1 MVTDIIENEEYKN
14 IMCEHARDIII
25 HLIESGEEFA
35 ITANIK
41 GLTFTPELPSSISDK
56 LAQFSLFVLS
66 NYTFESIRLDE
77 DNFYFEAG
85 FGKENFGSV
94 VKVPFFAVFQIIVD
108 ESILFVNPIA
118 TVEKYFKDHSYKER
132 SMNAFKMNKKNK
144 ELLEGTE

>member
-14 IMCEHARDIII
+14 LMADHVRDVII

-41 GLTFTPELPSSISDK
+41 GLTFTPELPLSISEK

-77 DNFYFEAG
+77 ENLYFEAG

-94 VKVPFFAVFQIIVD
+94 VKVPFFSVFQIIVD
-108 ESILFVNPIA
+108 ESILLVNPVA
-118 TVEKYFKDHSYKER
+118 TVEKYFKTHKFKER

-144 ELLEGTE
+144 ELIEGTE